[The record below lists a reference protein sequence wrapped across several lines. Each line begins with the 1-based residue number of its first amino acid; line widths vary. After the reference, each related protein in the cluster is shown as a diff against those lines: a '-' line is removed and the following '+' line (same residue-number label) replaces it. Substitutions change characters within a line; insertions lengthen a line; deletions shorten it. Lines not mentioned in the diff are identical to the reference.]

1 LEKIP
6 VLLFAGD
13 QDFICNYMG
22 IESMIK
28 SLTWNGETGLGVSI
42 SYVRVAKLTVFL
54 ESTNKI
60 MDRQWLSGRNLGVL
74 AKPHVC
80 QGASCSLA
88 QVALLTTSQI
98 FNASHMVPY
107 DVPDIAHDMIL
118 RFMGMNFSAIVD
130 GSARI
135 PSTVGDDAKPI
146 FLDSGDIPLSSPS
159 PGNTPEQSKAQW
171 DGEPSLW
178 YDN

>member
-1 LEKIP
+1 
-6 VLLFAGD
+6 
-13 QDFICNYMG
+13 MG
-22 IESMIK
+22 IYYREHDQVFDMEWRNGVRSEYFLCGSREADRYFRKYKQNHGPSMALQQELGCPHET
-28 SLTWNGETGLGVSI
+28 SRMLT
-42 SYVRVAKLTVFL
+42 
-54 ESTNKI
+54 
-60 MDRQWLSGRNLGVL
+60 
-74 AKPHVC
+74 C
-80 QGASCSLA
+80 ASCSPT

-118 RFMGMNFSAIVD
+118 RFMGMNFSAIAD

-159 PGNTPEQSKAQW
+159 PGNMPEQSKAQW